1 LTVHLPGETFLQE
14 AVQRVTA
21 EGPYGSFALLPR
33 HIDMATALT
42 VGILSFVSEAGE
54 ERFVAVDGGI
64 LVKVTDQ
71 VLVATRRAVRGELGI
86 LKKTVE
92 HMVAEVDERERKARS
107 AMARLEADFMRR
119 FVEFGK
125 RG

>member
-1 LTVHLPGETFLQE
+1 
-14 AVQRVTA
+14 
-21 EGPYGSFALLPR
+21 
-33 HIDMATALT
+33 
-42 VGILSFVSEAGE
+42 
-54 ERFVAVDGGI
+54 VDGGI
-64 LVKVTDQ
+64 LVKLTDQ